1 MYMCTNN
8 FDWCELQKTAGESVG
23 QRIIDKISKQSPN
36 HDHDHDHDHNHQH
49 HDHDHDHH
57 AGWIIIL
64 FKSLLRHCL
73 YEATIENPSVAP
85 TRPPTAVW
93 KVARKPKWSMHLSF
107 KKSAALLASPSHSI
121 LANPTLGSTALI
133 YSKLVHPSSTH
144 WKHPTPIVKLHWILF
159 SSHSILIQTYLNL
172 VFCSNK
178 HKGDSNER
186 WAL

>member
-1 MYMCTNN
+1 MY
-8 FDWCELQKTAGESVG
+8 F
-23 QRIIDKISKQSPN
+23 
-36 HDHDHDHDHNHQH
+36 
-49 HDHDHDHH
+49 
-57 AGWIIIL
+57 
-64 FKSLLRHCL
+64 LRC
-73 YEATIENPSVAP
+73 IFENPIVAP
-85 TRPPTAVW
+85 TKPSPPCCLTSC
-93 KVARKPKWSMHLSF
+93 PKTHTMPFFISCTFFTIWHIHSFLDQTLEYSNCIWSLVNYKLSMHLSF
-107 KKSAALLASPSHSI
+107 KKNVALLASPSHSI

-144 WKHPTPIVKLHWILF
+144 WKHPTPVVKLHWILF